1 MLEEKIFSILIRNTD
16 YWIQKIILLNINGI
30 VINFAKV
37 IEEAVIKTQSN
48 TTSDISWFLNEKK
61 WKKRNSL

>member
-1 MLEEKIFSILIRNTD
+1 MILIRNTD

-30 VINFAKV
+30 VINFAEV

-48 TTSDISWFLNEKK
+48 TTSDISWF
-61 WKKRNSL
+61 S